1 MRAREQLY
9 IGGKW
14 VASSGRGSIEVI
26 DAATEEPI
34 GSVPRG
40 DEEDVDRAVQ
50 AAARAFESWSATPV
64 AERARWLERLKEG
77 LAARA
82 EEIATTVCG
91 EVGSPI
97 AMARTVQAGLPVS
110 VTGSFPAIAR
120 EFPFEERIGNSMV
133 VREAV
138 GVVAAITPWNYP
150 LHQAMGKVAPAL
162 AAGCTVVLKPSEVA
176 PLTAFILADVVHEAG
191 LPPGV
196 FNLVTGLGPPF
207 GEALVRHPRVDMIS
221 LTGSTAAGRR
231 VAELAAGTIK
241 RVALEL
247 GGKSAS
253 VILDDAD
260 FDKAVGVSVS
270 NAFLNAGQTC
280 SAWTRMLVPRKRQ
293 EQALEIAKR
302 AAAKFKP
309 GDPRA
314 PETRL
319 GPLASAQ
326 QRERVRSVGVLPPF
340 AAHNT
345 EGQNRVTAF
354 AQALQQLGWSVG
366 QNARLHYR
374 WGDGTSATM
383 QKYAAELV
391 ALAPDVI
398 LADSSAALSPLLQA
412 TQTIPIVFAIVADP
426 VGAGYV
432 ETLAR
437 PGGNATGFTP
447 FEYGVAGKWLEL
459 LKEIAPRVTRAAVLR
474 DPAIAAGPGQ
484 FGALQAVAPSLG
496 VELRAVNVR
505 DADEIERS
513 IAGFAQGSNGGLVVT
528 GSAAAAAHRDLIVT
542 LAARHR
548 LPAIYN
554 ARLYGEIGG
563 LVCYGADFLDQFRRA
578 AGYADRILKGEKP
591 ADLPVQAPT
600 KYELVIN
607 LKTAKALGLDVPPS
621 LLARAD
627 EVIE

>member
-1 MRAREQLY
+1 VGGEESHVRAREQLF

-14 VASSGRGSIEVI
+14 VAPSGRGSIEVI
-26 DAATEEPI
+26 DASTEEVI

-50 AAARAFESWSATPV
+50 AAARAFEKWSATPV

-82 EEIATTVCG
+82 EEIATTVCA

-97 AMARTVQAGLPVS
+97 AMARTIQAGLPVS

-120 EFPFEERIGNSMV
+120 EFPFEERIGNSLV
-133 VREAV
+133 VREPV

-207 GEALVRHPRVDMIS
+207 GETLVRHPRVDMIS

-293 EQALEIAKR
+293 DQALDIAKR

-326 QRERVRSVGVLPPF
+326 QRERVRKYIRAGIE
-340 AAHNT
+340 
-345 EGQNRVTAF
+345 EG
-354 AQALQQLGWSVG
+354 
-366 QNARLHYR
+366 ARLALGGPDAPEGLPKGYYVKPTIFAEVKPGMTIAR
-374 WGDGTSATM
+374 EEIFGPVLSVIPYEDDDDAVRIANDSTYGLAGGVWSGD
-383 QKYAAELV
+383 AARAERV
-391 ALAPDVI
+391 ARRLRTGQVDLNGGRFNPLAPFGGFKQSGRGRE
-398 LADSSAALSPLLQA
+398 LGRFGLEEFLETKSLQ
-412 TQTIPIVFAIVADP
+412 F
-426 VGAGYV
+426 
-432 ETLAR
+432 
-437 PGGNATGFTP
+437 
-447 FEYGVAGKWLEL
+447 
-459 LKEIAPRVTRAAVLR
+459 
-474 DPAIAAGPGQ
+474 
-484 FGALQAVAPSLG
+484 
-496 VELRAVNVR
+496 
-505 DADEIERS
+505 
-513 IAGFAQGSNGGLVVT
+513 
-528 GSAAAAAHRDLIVT
+528 
-542 LAARHR
+542 
-548 LPAIYN
+548 
-554 ARLYGEIGG
+554 
-563 LVCYGADFLDQFRRA
+563 
-578 AGYADRILKGEKP
+578 
-591 ADLPVQAPT
+591 
-600 KYELVIN
+600 
-607 LKTAKALGLDVPPS
+607 
-621 LLARAD
+621 
-627 EVIE
+627 